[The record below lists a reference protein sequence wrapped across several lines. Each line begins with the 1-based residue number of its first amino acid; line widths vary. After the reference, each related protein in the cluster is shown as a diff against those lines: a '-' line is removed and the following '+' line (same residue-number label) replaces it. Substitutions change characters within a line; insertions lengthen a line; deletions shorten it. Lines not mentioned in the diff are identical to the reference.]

1 MDRHQLERMH
11 SGKGFIAAL
20 DQSGGS
26 TPKALEQYGIS
37 RGSYKTD
44 AEMFDLVHEMRTRV
58 ITSSSFSSEHILGA
72 ILFEGTMERQIWG
85 KPTAEFLWKEKE
97 IVPFLKIDKGM
108 EPSAKGV
115 QLMKPI
121 DGLDALLE
129 KARSLGIFGT
139 KMRSFISEADPKGIE
154 MIADQQFEY
163 AEKIIKAGLVP
174 IIEPEVD
181 IKSPGKMDAEELL
194 LKALEKRLHKIE
206 HNARLIFKLSI
217 PSLTDLYVPL
227 MEDMRVVRVAALSGG
242 YSRDEADMLLSHN
255 HGLIAS
261 FSRAL
266 LDGLYAQMSDT
277 EFDRVLEETVKEIYT
292 ASIT

>member
-1 MDRHQLERMH
+1 MH

-26 TPKALEQYGIS
+26 TPKALEQYGVS
-37 RGSYKTD
+37 RKSYNND
-44 AEMFDLVHEMRTRV
+44 EEMFDLVHAMRTRV
-58 ITSSSFSSEHILGA
+58 ITSEAFSSEHIIGA
-72 ILFEGTMERQIWG
+72 ILFEGTMERQIEG
-85 KPTAEFLWKEKE
+85 IPTAEFLWKKKG

-108 EPSAKGV
+108 EAAEKGV

-129 KARSLGIFGT
+129 KANSFGIFGT
-139 KMRSFISEADPKGIE
+139 KMRSFISEANADGIHQIVE
-154 MIADQQFEY
+154 QQFAY
-163 AEKIIKAGLVP
+163 AKQIMKAGLVP

-181 IKSPGKMDAEELL
+181 INSPEKLEAEALL
-194 LKALEKRLHKIE
+194 LKALEKELLKTAPE
-206 HNARLIFKLSI
+206 ARLIFKISL
-217 PSLTDLYVPL
+217 PSLTDFYVPL
-227 MEDMRVVRVAALSGG
+227 MADPRVVRIVALSGG
-242 YSRDEADMLLSHN
+242 YGRYEADTILTHN

-266 LDGLYAQMSDT
+266 LDGLSAKMKDA
-277 EFDRVLEETVKEIYT
+277 EFNKVLGETVKEIYT